1 MGHDYAAPMSRVFS
15 SQCPHSSSNSTTP
28 FQISIPSEIEGI
40 EKKND
45 KKTIRRKFQGN
56 CYLLNPHSINRIF
69 PLLILL
75 VNTGRNISLVYI
87 KKITVKIEKNKK
99 KINNTITYKYIS
111 IN

>member
-56 CYLLNPHSINRIF
+56 CYLLNPHSN
-69 PLLILL
+69 
-75 VNTGRNISLVYI
+75 
-87 KKITVKIEKNKK
+87 VKPSCDFTDLTANLYSFFFLMFSIVLEKSR
-99 KINNTITYKYIS
+99 TFV
-111 IN
+111 